1 MKRSNL
7 ETLRAI
13 KVVGD
18 SAQGRVG
25 ELKAETTL
33 SPRQLQYCLKELWA
47 NGLIERSLTEIRLT
61 DKGQAVVMQF
71 EGLVPFTCSRCGHV
85 IVVEE
90 DRAKDLLGGHCLLC
104 AAEFEKEPLYLPPE
118 GLLYPAPEGMPPTR
132 KNLRGQ
138 VVYTFSSYVDGKGR
152 RRCGARTRRGE
163 PCQRYAMEGSKAG
176 RCPKHGGRAAKGAKA
191 SKTGRYSDYLGTLKD
206 KFDQLATD
214 PQLLNLRDEVT
225 LLRTRIADQPDMP
238 IRSLAYTIDTLAKTV
253 QKIIEREE
261 GIRHVVT
268 IEELDLL
275 TTSAAG
281 LIRRTISRC
290 PECGASLEPLLEE
303 IAIAFKEHVKFLEAG
318 KKENRKK

>member
-1 MKRSNL
+1 
-7 ETLRAI
+7 
-13 KVVGD
+13 
-18 SAQGRVG
+18 
-25 ELKAETTL
+25 
-33 SPRQLQYCLKELWA
+33 
-47 NGLIERSLTEIRLT
+47 
-61 DKGQAVVMQF
+61 
-71 EGLVPFTCSRCGHV
+71 
-85 IVVEE
+85 
-90 DRAKDLLGGHCLLC
+90 
-104 AAEFEKEPLYLPPE
+104 
-118 GLLYPAPEGMPPTR
+118 
-132 KNLRGQ
+132 
-138 VVYTFSSYVDGKGR
+138 
-152 RRCGARTRRGE
+152 
-163 PCQRYAMEGSKAG
+163 MEGSRAG

-206 KFDQLATD
+206 KFDQFATD